1 MVSPPSLVQ
10 PSTTTVA
17 PGPAPASGRLSAGV
31 LGTSDIVFMVMAA
44 AAPMGVVVTL
54 LPMAFAFGNGG
65 GVPGTYLGAIGAMLL
80 FAIGYVRIIPFVQN
94 AGAFYAYIAASVG
107 RTCGLAAAYV
117 AAFSYFALAG
127 STLAAMAFFCEL
139 FFERLTGLKVHWSLW
154 AVAGL
159 ALVAWLSYHRITL
172 AARVLGLALAAEVA
186 LILLLD
192 IAIIAHVGWKAMD
205 LHVFTPARILAPGLG
220 VAAIYAFN
228 GVLGVEGTA
237 IYQEEARRR
246 EVTVPRA
253 TYIAVVVVG
262 LFYVFTAWCL
272 ASAVGVDQISTAT
285 KADPGTFVLNQS
297 LAHLGAWGAD
307 AVSLLVLTSSFA
319 AALGLFN
326 NSARYLYALGR
337 DGVLPRAMGQ
347 THPRHQSPHIAAFA
361 LTVALLI
368 VILLA
373 ALADLHPLT
382 NVATALVGL
391 GSVGLMALLAVVAL
405 TIPIFF
411 AQRGMF
417 GFTVTLAPAAGGLVI
432 AAATVLAF
440 TNYSVLTGVDSV
452 VINRLPY
459 LLIALATFGVCQARW
474 LQRRNPAL
482 YLRIA
487 STRIEESAR
496 S

>member
-1 MVSPPSLVQ
+1 MSSTPLARPSAA
-10 PSTTTVA
+10 A
-17 PGPAPASGRLSAGV
+17 PEPALTSGRLSSGV

-44 AAPMGVVVTL
+44 AAPMGVVVML
-54 LPMAFAFGNGG
+54 MPMAFAFGNGG
-65 GVPGTYLGAIGAMLL
+65 GVPGTYLGAIGAMFL

-107 RTCGLAAAYV
+107 RTWGLAAAYV
-117 AAFSYFALAG
+117 AAFSYFALSA
-127 STLAAMAFFCEL
+127 STLSAMAYFCEL
-139 FFERLTGLKVHWSLW
+139 FFERFTGLTLHWSLW
-154 AVAGL
+154 ASAGL
-159 ALVAWLSYHRITL
+159 ALASWLSYHRITL
-172 AARVLGLALAAEVA
+172 AAKVLGFALAAEVA

-192 IAIIAHVGWKAMD
+192 VAIIAHVGWQA
-205 LHVFTPARILAPGLG
+205 LELRAFTPDRVIAPGLG

-253 TYIAVVVVG
+253 TYIAVVLVG

-272 ASAVGVDQISTAT
+272 TLAAGADQISAMA
-285 KADPGTFVLNQS
+285 KSDPGAFVLNQS

-319 AALGLFN
+319 AVLGLFN
-326 NSARYLYALGR
+326 SSARYLYALGR
-337 DGVLPRAMGQ
+337 DGVLPRAMAR
-347 THPRHQSPHIAAFA
+347 THPRHRSPHIAGLV
-361 LTVALLI
+361 LTAAI
-368 VILLA
+368 VIVIVLA
-373 ALADLHPLT
+373 VLAKLDPLT

-391 GSVGLMALLAVVAL
+391 GSVGLMALLAITAL

-411 AQRGMF
+411 AKRRMF
-417 GFTVTLAPAAGGLVI
+417 GLTVTVAPAVGGLVI
-432 AAATVLAF
+432 AAATVMAF
-440 TNYSVLTGVDSV
+440 LNYSVLTGVDSV

-459 LLIALATFGVCQARW
+459 LLIALAAFGACQALW
-474 LQRRNPAL
+474 LRRKNPAL

-487 STRIEESAR
+487 ATRIDEPAR
-496 S
+496 D